1 MKMSIDAVKLRLV
14 LLVAMVL
21 IVVVSIG
28 VFQFAYSQL
37 KNTAKDV
44 SAKAAEAAASQNE
57 IERLQQV
64 QRKLEENKD
73 IANKVAGIVAESK
86 SYKYQNQIVND
97 LNDFANRSGIKIT
110 GIDFTQQDSASQAS
124 GSSSS
129 EGAGAATASPESGAA
144 DLSGGSGA
152 TADPSATPTS
162 SLKTITATITIESPL
177 NYTSFLRF
185 INSIEQN
192 LTKMQ
197 IQNLSLVSSD
207 GLSSE
212 SLTIE
217 VYTR

>member
-1 MKMSIDAVKLRLV
+1 MKMSLDAVKLRLV

-28 VFQFAYSQL
+28 MFQFAYSYL
-37 KNTAKDV
+37 KNTAKDA

-97 LNDFANRSGIKIT
+97 LNDFANRSGIRIT

-129 EGAGAATASPESGAA
+129 EGAGAAAASPEAGAA
-144 DLSGGSGA
+144 DLSGGSGT
-152 TADPSATPTS
+152 TAAPSTTPTS
-162 SLKTITATITIESPL
+162 SLKTITATVTIESPM

-207 GLSSE
+207 GISSE

>member
-129 EGAGAATASPESGAA
+129 EGAGAATASPEAGAA

>member
-129 EGAGAATASPESGAA
+129 EGAGAATASPEAGAA

-152 TADPSATPTS
+152 TADPSAAPTS